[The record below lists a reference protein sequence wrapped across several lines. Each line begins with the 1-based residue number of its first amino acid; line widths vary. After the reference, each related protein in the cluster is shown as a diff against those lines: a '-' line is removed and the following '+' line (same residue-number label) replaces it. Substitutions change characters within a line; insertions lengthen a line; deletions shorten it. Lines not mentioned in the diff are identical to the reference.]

1 MSPDHSFLFTWLY
14 SVFGLI
20 SFHVPLLAFSCSI
33 FACDKYIYIYF
44 FWSLRLFFV
53 VLCMVG
59 LCNFVLMPISGSVQG
74 LFVGFVH
81 YVLEGLLTV
90 TFLVTGFWGDTLE
103 LFCNVCNL
111 PVIVNKVNHFYLYTV
126 VLFG

>member
-1 MSPDHSFLFTWLY
+1 MFLFWH
-14 SVFGLI
+14 F
-20 SFHVPLLAFSCSI
+20 LAPVSLVI
-33 FACDKYIYIYF
+33 YIYIYIYIF
-44 FWSLRLFFV
+44 FFFFFLSLRLVFV

-59 LCNFVLMPISGSVQG
+59 LCNFVLMPISGGVQG

-81 YVLEGLLTV
+81 YVFEGLLTV
-90 TFLVTGFWGDTLE
+90 TFLIIGFWGDTLE